1 MEAEKLS
8 EWKLGQS
15 SRSWR
20 EETERLGQICSSSSP
35 ARPNSGEAELGL
47 WFGESVGEGEGEPA
61 GGNKTGEGGSG
72 GWGGGGGGGGG
83 GGREEE
89 GEGRGPSFG

>member
-1 MEAEKLS
+1 MGAEKLS

-20 EETERLGQICSSSSP
+20 EETERLGQICSSSSSP

-47 WFGESVGEGEGEPA
+47 WFGESVGEGAGER
-61 GGNKTGEGGSG
+61 
-72 GWGGGGGGGGG
+72 GGG
-83 GGREEE
+83 
-89 GEGRGPSFG
+89 